1 MAVCR
6 VSWGVCA
13 GRGGRG
19 AQVEVA
25 AFGGG
30 RGWAAL
36 LRWHVLAA
44 RGGGWRVGV
53 RVWIEVNVVLVAFPA
68 AGGVVAV
75 THVCAAGGG
84 RGRDPTHQ
92 IRPVEGKHL
101 EIRNLSLRYLT
112 CLSIC
117 LVILST
123 IQQPHYLCNYSTI
136 IHKSAYI
143 LTYLRYLPKFLPTSI
158 PTLTLQIFELSTY
171 LSAYLSTLPFQIFEL
186 PTERPIHLIISI
198 LTLPHQIFE
207 RSIYPPLSI
216 STLPYYI
223 FKLFA

>member
-1 MAVCR
+1 MAACR
-6 VSWGVCA
+6 VSWGVRA
-13 GRGGRG
+13 GWGGRG

-44 RGGGWRVGV
+44 WGGGWRVGV
-53 RVWIEVNVVLVAFPA
+53 RVWIEVHVVLVAFPA

-84 RGRDPTHQ
+84 GGRDPSHH
-92 IRPVEGKHL
+92 IRSVEGKYL

-117 LVILST
+117 PVIYSATPLSM
-123 IQQPHYLCNYSTI
+123 QLF
-136 IHKSAYI
+136 IHKSAYN
-143 LTYLRYLPKFLPTSI
+143 LTYLSYLPAYLPYHSKYLSYLPYLSPYLPYHSRYLS
-158 PTLTLQIFELSTY
+158 Y
-171 LSAYLSTLPFQIFEL
+171 L
-186 PTERPIHLIISI
+186 PTERLVYLITSI
-198 LTLPHQIFE
+198 LTLPHQISE
-207 RSIYPPLSI
+207 LSTPL
-216 STLPYYI
+216 
-223 FKLFA
+223 